1 MTNTSH
7 PYGDL
12 TFDCMSLLQCFV
24 EAYIHHIHCE
34 GNHCTNLLA
43 KEGLLCTLEF
53 VLINVIPFSPKKKKV
68 YNYFNNLLR

>member
-7 PYGDL
+7 PYSDL
-12 TFDCMSLLQCFV
+12 TFDCMSLLKCFV

-34 GNHCTNLLA
+34 GNHCTNLLG